1 MSQIFWP
8 KTAPCG
14 SARQL
19 HGLREIILKI
29 MKQQRFYSTP
39 PLALPGGLTTWRL
52 AVAVRHWGVGD
63 TGHSKSWLAPLPNVA
78 GCQIV
83 ARTSNLAVL
92 LTVVN
97 CFSEKWLSKFEAT
110 RWQIL
115 RLRAW
120 LRRCKFG
127 ENRSCSDGLTEII
140 KNYETAAF
148 LLNPTFSIAG
158 WANHWNAECRCNLT
172 CNL

>member
-1 MSQIFWP
+1 LTIGSGRSSLG
-8 KTAPCG
+8 CG
-14 SARQL
+14 
-19 HGLREIILKI
+19 
-29 MKQQRFYSTP
+29 
-39 PLALPGGLTTWRL
+39 
-52 AVAVRHWGVGD
+52 GVGD
-63 TGHSKSWLAPLPNVA
+63 TGPSESWLAPLPSLA

-97 CFSEKWLSKFEAT
+97 CFSEKLISKFEAT

-115 RLRAW
+115 RLRAR

-127 ENRSCSDGLTEII
+127 ENRSRSCSDGLTEII

-148 LLNPTFSIAG
+148 LLNPTVSIVAG
-158 WANHWNAECRCNLT
+158 WANH
-172 CNL
+172 